1 MFGYII
7 YGDGA
12 ERRTV
17 EHRQI
22 AGGAFVV
29 CRVRESRRPN
39 SFIAR
44 RRAVQMAD
52 KLRASGVRQAV
63 FPLDFP
69 YTAIFIQRGI
79 LPVDPL
85 PLRQALAAP
94 LVRRQLERMGLDG
107 TRAVIAISGDRM
119 SRPLMETT
127 KALALRYRYVLLSV
141 PGGEE
146 EFVRSLRRE
155 YGISLLLRPSAEQM
169 ERADALILFAPR
181 GDMTVSSAVFHA
193 LYPGGE
199 YLGRQAPLALPTA
212 LAKRLESNCSHEQM
226 VAALYAMGVLSL
238 EDILAEIPVDR
249 TEKYLYNAMNNDIK

>member
-1 MFGYII
+1 MFGYIV
-7 YGDGA
+7 YGGGADGQKA
-12 ERRTV
+12 ERRQV
-17 EHRQI
+17 
-22 AGGAFVV
+22 AGGGFLVSRVV
-29 CRVRESRRPN
+29 ESRRPN
-39 SFIAR
+39 GFFAR
-44 RRAVQMAD
+44 RRAVQAAE
-52 KLRASGVRQAV
+52 KLRTSGVRQAV

-69 YTAIFIQRGI
+69 YTSLFIQRGI
-79 LPVDPL
+79 LPVDTL

-94 LVRRQLERMGLDG
+94 LVRRQLESMGLDG
-107 TRAVIAISGDRM
+107 TRAVVAISGDRM
-119 SRPLMETT
+119 SRALMETT

-155 YGISLLLRPSAEQM
+155 YGISLLLRPSPEQL

-199 YLGRQAPLALPTA
+199 YLGRQAPLVLPAA
-212 LAKRLESNCSHEQM
+212 LAKMLESNCSHEQM
-226 VAALYAMGVLSL
+226 AAALYAMGVLTL

-249 TEKYLYNAMNNDIK
+249 TGKYLYNAMNNDI